1 MLKGSN
7 ILIVD
12 DHPRV
17 LTALKQLLEDE
28 FEIMHI
34 LNDPNRIPSLLKN
47 HSLDVILLDMNFS
60 AGVNTGNEGL
70 YWLNKI
76 LKIDPEA
83 IVIMI
88 TAYGDIDLAVTAMK
102 NGATD
107 FVLKPWDNEKLLATV
122 RTGYQLRR
130 SRKEVTKLKNNQRY
144 LNESYH
150 KLSPKMIGESI
161 SMQKIFK
168 LIEKVSKTE
177 ANVLITGE
185 NGTGK
190 ELVAREIHTQSNR
203 SDALFM
209 HVDMGSITETLFESE
224 MFGHIKGA
232 FTDAKENRQG
242 RFDTASGGTLFLDEI
257 SNISPYMQSKLLSAL
272 QKREITPVGSNK
284 AIPVDIRLISATN
297 KDLKYMI
304 AENLFREDLMFR
316 LNTIEICI
324 PPLREREGDIE
335 RLAYH
340 FVSLYGRKYEKPMIR
355 LNSQAIDKLNHYHWP
370 GNVRELQHTVE
381 KAVILIEGNIL
392 KPEDFILSHY
402 DFQTVSGST
411 RQTLAAIEKQAIQN
425 ALFNNQGSVLKA
437 AKELGLA
444 RQTLYNKMGKY
455 DL

>member
-47 HSLDVILLDMNFS
+47 HSMDVILLDMNFS

-150 KLSPKMIGESI
+150 KLSPKMIGEST
-161 SMQKIFK
+161 SMRKIFE

-190 ELVAREIHTQSNR
+190 ELVAREIHTRSNR
-203 SDALFM
+203 SDAIFM

-242 RFDTASGGTLFLDEI
+242 RFETASGGTLFLDEI

-297 KDLKYMI
+297 KDLNYMI

-402 DFQTVSGST
+402 DFQKVSGST
-411 RQTLAAIEKQAIQN
+411 RQTLTAIEKQAIQN

-437 AKELGLA
+437 ARELGLA

>member
-17 LTALKQLLEDE
+17 LSALRQLLEDE
-28 FEIMHI
+28 FDKIHTQ
-34 LNDPNRIPSLLKN
+34 NNPNRIPLLMKN
-47 HSLDVILLDMNFS
+47 HVYDIILLDMNFS

-70 YWLNKI
+70 YWLSKI

-102 NGATD
+102 KGATD
-107 FVLKPWDNEKLLATV
+107 FILKPWDNEKLVATL

-130 SRKEVTKLKNNQRY
+130 SRIEVAKLKKNQRY
-144 LNESYH
+144 LNESYRQH
-150 KLSPKMIGESI
+150 SPKMIGESPAMRNI
-161 SMQKIFK
+161 LK
-168 LIEKVSKTE
+168 LVDKVSKTE

-190 ELVAREIHTQSNR
+190 DLLAREIHHRSYR
-203 SDALFM
+203 SDAIFI
-209 HVDMGSITETLFESE
+209 HVDMGSLTETLFESE
-224 MFGHIKGA
+224 MFGHVKGA

-242 RFDTASGGTLFLDEI
+242 RFETASGGTLFLDEI
-257 SNISPYMQSKLLSAL
+257 SNLSLYMQSKLLSVL
-272 QKREITPVGSNK
+272 QKRDITPVGSNK

-297 KDLKYMI
+297 KDLKQMI

-316 LNTIEICI
+316 LNTIEIHI

-335 RLAYH
+335 RIVQYFISFYAK
-340 FVSLYGRKYEKPMIR
+340 KYEKPLTRI
-355 LNSQAIDKLNHYHWP
+355 NSKAIDKLNHYVWP

-381 KAVILIEGNIL
+381 KAVILGEGNIL
-392 KPEDFILSHY
+392 KPEDFILSPV
-402 DFQTVSGST
+402 DFQTASVSK
-411 RQTLAAIEKQAIQN
+411 RQTLAEIEKQAIQN
-425 ALFNNQGSVLKA
+425 ALSNNQGSVLKA
-437 AKELGLA
+437 SRELGLA
-444 RQTLYNKMGKY
+444 RQTLYNKIVKY
-455 DL
+455 GL